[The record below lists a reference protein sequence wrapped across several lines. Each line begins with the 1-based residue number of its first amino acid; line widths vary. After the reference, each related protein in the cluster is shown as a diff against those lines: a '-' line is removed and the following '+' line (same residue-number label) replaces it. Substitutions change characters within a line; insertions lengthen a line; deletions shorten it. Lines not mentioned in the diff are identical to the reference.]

1 MLLTTV
7 VNCPGLAPLTCVGN
21 ETTMVP
27 TNLTE
32 MRGDLWKV
40 GPRISN
46 KALTRSCARYG
57 PWWAS
62 WRSRF
67 SFIVG
72 ELRDQR
78 LVKVSLVSR
87 RRSGV
92 VVRQWTIHQRCLR
105 VSLGIRLSYTWC
117 DCIESNSGK
126 SVFEWWWCCTWF
138 NCLPSSYI
146 YTSWQLPTRR
156 SNLIMQATLDLS
168 FISHDYRPSPS

>member
-1 MLLTTV
+1 MLVTWLYWYYPVLLTTV
-7 VNCPGLAPLTCVGN
+7 VKCPGLAPLTCVGN

-62 WRSRF
+62 CRSRF

-78 LVKVSLVSR
+78 LVQVSLVSR
-87 RRSGV
+87 RRAGV
-92 VVRQWTIHQRCLR
+92 VVRQWTIHEMCLR
-105 VSLGIRLSYTWC
+105 VSLRVRLSYTWC
-117 DCIESNSGK
+117 GCIESMVAS
-126 SVFEWWWCCTWF
+126 WCWSCTWF
-138 NCLPSSYI
+138 NCLPGTYISYI
-146 YTSWQLPTRR
+146 YIYIHIESYPPTTQ
-156 SNLIMQATLDLS
+156 I
-168 FISHDYRPSPS
+168 